1 MIPAFDIDAMRMV
14 IAGMD
19 LGSFARAAV
28 QLGRS
33 QSAVSMQLKK
43 LEYQAGTQL
52 FTRKGRGL
60 VPTAAG
66 EAFVAYARRIVAL
79 NDEAALAMGVA
90 TTAASVRLGLPQD
103 FFEDVMPATLR
114 TFVEAHDKVHVDVR
128 AGENHTI
135 ADEVRSGPS

>member
-1 MIPAFDIDAMRMV
+1 MPAFDIDAMRMV

-52 FTRKGRGL
+52 FTRTGRGL

-79 NDEAALAMGVA
+79 NDEARPCNGGGDDGCFRAIGS
-90 TTAASVRLGLPQD
+90 ASGFL
-103 FFEDVMPATLR
+103 
-114 TFVEAHDKVHVDVR
+114 
-128 AGENHTI
+128 
-135 ADEVRSGPS
+135 